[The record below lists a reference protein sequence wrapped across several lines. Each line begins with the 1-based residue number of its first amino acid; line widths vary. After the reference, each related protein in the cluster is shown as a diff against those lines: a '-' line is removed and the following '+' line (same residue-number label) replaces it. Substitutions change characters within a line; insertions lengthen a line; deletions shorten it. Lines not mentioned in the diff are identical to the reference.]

1 MQLLVQTFMFSWKSR
16 VFRRQEMEMYE
27 NSQVNGICWSKLP
40 YPEFN
45 QSQVVTKKKVIDSNS
60 KQWDFLVSCNKKP
73 RGRQLL
79 VLVLQFQKIKAG
91 ISVIWGIFSSYH
103 QMAAAVPV
111 IITSFTAT
119 TTRPTRM
126 KGWKHDRGWEG
137 RKEALINTYSVCNIC
152 HFY

>member
-1 MQLLVQTFMFSWKSR
+1 
-16 VFRRQEMEMYE
+16 MYE

-45 QSQVVTKKKVIDSNS
+45 QSPVVTTTKKVIDSNS

-91 ISVIWGIFSSYH
+91 ISVIWGILSSYH
-103 QMAAAVPV
+103 NMAAAVPV
-111 IITSFTAT
+111 IITSFKAT
-119 TTRPTRM
+119 TTTPTRM
-126 KGWKHDRGWEG
+126 KGRQRMGGEERRTD
-137 RKEALINTYSVCNIC
+137 
-152 HFY
+152 